1 MSTGHHAVGGT
12 DDELTREI
20 NHMRGRDQLI
30 GAVAEAQSLGIRNEA
45 LMHELVDCRSEREQ
59 AISDMKASLSW
70 RIGRSIMSP
79 ALALRR
85 LRRTDTGGA

>member
-1 MSTGHHAVGGT
+1 VTASHKIMSGP
-12 DDELTREI
+12 DDELNREI
-20 NHMRGRDQLI
+20 NRMRGRDHII
-30 GAVAEAQSLGIRNEA
+30 GAVAEAQSLGIRNDTLA
-45 LMHELVDCRSEREQ
+45 DELVACRSEREQ